1 MNIKIL
7 ILDII
12 WTLSSI
18 AYRHCCLDHPSNW
31 VTALVG
37 SGRGDKETTR
47 GHSRPGG
54 KTMKLRNILVATT
67 AIAAASIAGS
77 AAAADK
83 MKIGI
88 TQNNVGV
95 DSYQT
100 TYDKSFKEAVE
111 ANDNVE
117 AVVLDAG
124 GDVARQIAQIE
135 DLIQQQVQA
144 IIIWPT
150 NGEAVI
156 PAVRKA
162 HKAGIPVIVT
172 NSNIAEAGFEFVKS
186 FSGPDNIT
194 QGSRS
199 AEIMCDKFKE
209 MGIETTAQVVQIS
222 GQPGYT
228 TAIERQKGFDDRL
241 PEVCPDVTI
250 VETQPGDWNRE
261 KSQKVMEAF
270 LVKYDKIDGVYSG
283 DDNMGVGALNAAKAA
298 GRDGIIFVGAT
309 NFAVGYEAME
319 KGEYW
324 GSIYQSPVDDA
335 KAALKTAID
344 VLEGKELP
352 FLNYFDTPKITQDNM
367 SDFTKPVF

>member
-1 MNIKIL
+1 MTISRLKSL
-7 ILDII
+7 CAG
-12 WTLSSI
+12 T
-18 AYRHCCLDHPSNW
+18 
-31 VTALVG
+31 TALVALA
-37 SGRGDKETTR
+37 
-47 GHSRPGG
+47 GG
-54 KTMKLRNILVATT
+54 AVT
-67 AIAAASIAGS
+67 AQEYT
-77 AAAADK
+77 
-83 MKIGI
+83 IGI

-100 TYDKSFKEAVE
+100 TYEQAFIAAAE
-111 ANDNVE
+111 ANDRIE
-117 AVVLDAG
+117 TVVLDAG
-124 GDVARQIAQIE
+124 GDVARQIAQLE
-135 DLIQQQVQA
+135 DLIQQQVDA

-162 HKAGIPVIVT
+162 SQAGIPVIVT
-172 NSNIAEAGFEFVKS
+172 NSNIAEPGFDFVSS

-194 QGSRS
+194 QGSRA

-209 MGIETTAQVVQIS
+209 MGIDGEARVVQIS

-228 TAIERQKGFDDRL
+228 TAIERAKGFEDRL
-241 PEVCPDVTI
+241 PEVCPDVTL

-261 KSQKVMEAF
+261 KSQQVMEAF
-270 LVKYDKIDGVYSG
+270 LVKYDDIDGVYAG

-298 GRDGIIFVGAT
+298 GREGIIFVGAT

-319 KGEYW
+319 AGDYW

-335 KAALKTAID
+335 EAALKTAID
-344 VLEGKELP
+344 VLDGEDVP

-367 SDFTKPVF
+367 GDFTKPVF

>member
-1 MNIKIL
+1 MTL
-7 ILDII
+7 RF
-12 WTLSSI
+12 TLS
-18 AYRHCCLDHPSNW
+18 
-31 VTALVG
+31 
-37 SGRGDKETTR
+37 
-47 GHSRPGG
+47 
-54 KTMKLRNILVATT
+54 AT
-67 AIAAASIAGS
+67 
-77 AAAADK
+77 AAAAAIIAAGAAAAET

-100 TYDKSFKEAVE
+100 TYEKALIAAAA
-111 ANDNVE
+111 ANADVE

-124 GDVARQIAQIE
+124 GDVARQIAQVE
-135 DLIQQQVQA
+135 DLIQQGVDA

-162 HKAGIPVIVT
+162 HQAGIPVIVT
-172 NSNIAEAGFEFVKS
+172 NSNIAEAGFEFVRS

-199 AEIMCDKFKE
+199 AEIMCERFTAL
-209 MGIETTAQVVQIS
+209 GIQDEAKVVQIS

-228 TAIERQKGFDDRL
+228 TAIERQKGFDDHL
-241 PEVCPDVTI
+241 PEVCPNVT
-250 VETQPGDWNRE
+250 VLETQPGDWNRE
-261 KSQKVMEAF
+261 KSQQVMEAF
-270 LVKYDKIDGVYSG
+270 LVKYDDIDGVYSG
-283 DDNMGVGALNAAKAA
+283 DDNMGVGAMNAALAA
-298 GRDGIIFVGAT
+298 GRAEGITFVGAT
-309 NFAVGYEAME
+309 NFAVGYEAMA

-335 KAALKTAID
+335 EAALKTAID
-344 VLEGKELP
+344 VLNGVEVP

-367 SDFTKPVF
+367 GDFTKPVF

>member
-1 MNIKIL
+1 MTL
-7 ILDII
+7 RF
-12 WTLSSI
+12 TLS
-18 AYRHCCLDHPSNW
+18 
-31 VTALVG
+31 
-37 SGRGDKETTR
+37 TT
-47 GHSRPGG
+47 
-54 KTMKLRNILVATT
+54 
-67 AIAAASIAGS
+67 
-77 AAAADK
+77 AAAAAIIVAGAAAAET

-100 TYDKSFKEAVE
+100 TYEKAFIAAAA
-111 ANDNVE
+111 ANADVE

-124 GDVARQIAQIE
+124 GDVARQIAQVE
-135 DLIQQQVQA
+135 DLIQQGVDA

-162 HKAGIPVIVT
+162 HQAGIPVIVT
-172 NSNIAEAGFEFVKS
+172 NSNIAEAGFEFVRS

-199 AEIMCDKFKE
+199 AEIMCERFTAL
-209 MGIETTAQVVQIS
+209 GIQDEAKVVQIS

-228 TAIERQKGFDDRL
+228 TAIERQKGFDDHL
-241 PEVCPDVTI
+241 PEVCPNVT
-250 VETQPGDWNRE
+250 VLETQPGDWNRE
-261 KSQKVMEAF
+261 KSQQVMEAF
-270 LVKYDKIDGVYSG
+270 LVKYDDIDGVYSG
-283 DDNMGVGALNAAKAA
+283 DDNMGVGAMNAALAA
-298 GRDGIIFVGAT
+298 GRAEGITFVGAT
-309 NFAVGYEAME
+309 NFAVGYEAMA

-335 KAALKTAID
+335 EAALKTAID
-344 VLEGKELP
+344 VLNGVEVP

-367 SDFTKPVF
+367 GDFTKPVF

>member
-1 MNIKIL
+1 MTFNMKAAL
-7 ILDII
+7 IA
-12 WTLSSI
+12 S
-18 AYRHCCLDHPSNW
+18 
-31 VTALVG
+31 TAMMG
-37 SGRGDKETTR
+37 A
-47 GHSRPGG
+47 
-54 KTMKLRNILVATT
+54 ATG
-67 AIAAASIAGS
+67 AFAQ
-77 AAAADK
+77 ADGT

-100 TYDKSFKEAVE
+100 TYEKAFIEAAN
-111 ANDNVE
+111 ANDAVE

-135 DLIQQQVQA
+135 DLIQQEVDA

-162 HKAGIPVIVT
+162 SKAGIPVVVT
-172 NSNIAEAGFEFVKS
+172 NSNISEEGFDFVSS

-194 QGSRS
+194 QGARS
-199 AEIMCDKFKE
+199 AEIMCEKFTE
-209 MGIETTAQVVQIS
+209 MGIEDEARVVQIS

-241 PEVCPDVTI
+241 PEVCPNVTL

-270 LVKYDKIDGVYSG
+270 LVKYDDIDGVYAG

-298 GRDGIIFVGAT
+298 GREGIIFVGAT
-309 NFAVGYEAME
+309 NFAVGYEAMGR
-319 KGEYW
+319 GEYW

-335 KAALKTAID
+335 KAALKTAVDILD
-344 VLEGKELP
+344 GKELP

-367 SDFTKPVF
+367 DQFDKPVF